1 VVAIFFVFS
10 IFLLCSC
17 KSNIIVSEPSPESLT
32 SKKLLVLPFKNL
44 SEIYG
49 KDVSARCPLCGNI
62 FMTGEVEEDAD
73 YILTNHLV
81 SLMQN
86 RKDIDMIPPG
96 QAQGVLSEMLSKD
109 KYRLPERDQ
118 VIETG
123 NALGAQIVLA
133 GYIYRFRERVG
144 TKYSAES
151 PASAAFDIHLVDVAS
166 GRILWT
172 GRFDETQR
180 SLSENLFNIK
190 TFFRRK
196 GGWIT
201 VEKMA
206 FSALEDM
213 IQKLP

>member
-1 VVAIFFVFS
+1 
-10 IFLLCSC
+10 
-17 KSNIIVSEPSPESLT
+17 
-32 SKKLLVLPFKNL
+32 
-44 SEIYG
+44 
-49 KDVSARCPLCGNI
+49 
-62 FMTGEVEEDAD
+62 
-73 YILTNHLV
+73 
-81 SLMQN
+81 
-86 RKDIDMIPPG
+86 
-96 QAQGVLSEMLSKD
+96 MLSKD